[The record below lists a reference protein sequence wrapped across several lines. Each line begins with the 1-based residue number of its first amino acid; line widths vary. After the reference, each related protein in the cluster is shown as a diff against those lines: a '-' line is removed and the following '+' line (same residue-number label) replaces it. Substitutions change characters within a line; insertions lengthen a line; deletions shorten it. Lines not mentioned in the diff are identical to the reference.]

1 MKKIF
6 TEALILALMLIA
18 GLAVVAAFCFDT
30 EASLIGFI
38 AERTAFAALCY
49 GCYKAAEK
57 LYKTRLT
64 TGK

>member
-6 TEALILALMLIA
+6 TEALVLALMLIA
-18 GLAVVAAFCFDT
+18 GLAVVAVFCFDT
-30 EASLIGFI
+30 EASVLTFI
-38 AERTAFAALCY
+38 AERAAFAAVCF